1 MNKKTILLAL
11 ISLVFLPAI
20 KSGAAMIACPACASV
35 CFFPLNPLCLACI
48 LEMCVAAPVL
58 TACFSSDTTIYKI
71 EDDQIKEASIDELKV
86 NDLVLAN
93 NEKKLT
99 KVVKNVKN
107 EGIFDYTQIILESGK
122 ELTVTN
128 EHGVIVLDEESNKRI
143 MIANNLKEGQKLI
156 TLEGTEVIKKINKL
170 KIKDKFIL
178 ETEDGTVIANNIYV
192 STICDD
198 MIDEK
203 MNSDDL
209 LKHWKNKHE
218 IFYKAMLKN

>member
-71 EDDQIKEASIDELKV
+71 EDGQIKETSINELKV

-99 KVVKNVKN
+99 KVVRNIKN

-122 ELTVTN
+122 TLTVTN
-128 EHGVIVLDEESNKRI
+128 EHGVIILDNKFSKKI
-143 MIANNLKEGQKLI
+143 IKANNLKKGQMLI
-156 TLEGTEVIKKINKL
+156 TLQGPRI
-170 KIKDKFIL
+170 IKDVKYLSIKNKYIL
-178 ETEDGTVIANNIYV
+178 ETQDGTVMANNIYV

-209 LKHWKNKHE
+209 IKYWKEKHSYLYNK
-218 IFYKAMLKN
+218 IINN